1 MPVRGRQ
8 TLCGV
13 VCVVVG
19 AELLLVYITS
29 SVSLAGKWLV
39 DSQAVEAVADPG
51 LSS

>member
-8 TLCGV
+8 TLRGGV
-13 VCVVVG
+13 CSG
-19 AELLLVYITS
+19 WCRAAASITS

-39 DSQAVEAVADPG
+39 GSQVVEAVADPG